1 MLVLYFLYFTCS
13 KAAQLCW
20 KKVSHTIALVLSR
33 YNSECTKLS
42 WKNMDYK
49 KKQQSRQQKLNDFCA
64 GQCSGISCS
73 SVHGKPEVSN
83 RRPEGYHLY

>member
-1 MLVLYFLYFTCS
+1 
-13 KAAQLCW
+13 
-20 KKVSHTIALVLSR
+20 
-33 YNSECTKLS
+33 
-42 WKNMDYK
+42 MDYK

-83 RRPEGYHLY
+83 RRPEGYHLYWNVFSHTLKQISQDVLTLKIYLSVE